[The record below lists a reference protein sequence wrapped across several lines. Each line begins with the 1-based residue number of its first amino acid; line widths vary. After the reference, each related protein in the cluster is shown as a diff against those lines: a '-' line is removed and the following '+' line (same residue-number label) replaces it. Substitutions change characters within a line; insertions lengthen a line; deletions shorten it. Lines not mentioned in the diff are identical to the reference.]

1 MANKNLTKAK
11 RAKNDEFYT
20 QYNDIEKEITAYIEY
35 DPDVFKGKIILLPC
49 DDPERSNFTLYFAQN
64 FERFGLK
71 KLIGTC
77 YSPVSAGK
85 IFTLTQD
92 ISGDGKID
100 FSDLEWGY

>member
-1 MANKNLTKAK
+1 MANKNLNQAK

-77 YSPVSAGK
+77 
-85 IFTLTQD
+85 
-92 ISGDGKID
+92 
-100 FSDLEWGY
+100 